1 VGESMSETL
10 HDETAIV
17 KMDGICKNFGA
28 VKALDNVTITLRRGE
43 VLGIVGDNG
52 AGKSTLI
59 KILSGVY
66 QPDKGEI
73 YFEGNKTRFNSPI
86 EARKIGIETIYQDLA
101 LIDDLS
107 VYHNIFLAKEQFLT
121 ASSVL
126 RFLDNK
132 TMKTDAGRFL
142 NDLKVDVPEIDAK
155 ARVLSGG
162 QRQAIAIARSVFFS
176 AKVLIMDEPTA
187 ALGVVET
194 KRVLDLIENLKKR
207 GDVSIIIIAHN
218 LAHVLAIVDR
228 IVILTRGKIIA
239 ERKAKETSVDDLTEI
254 ISKGALD
261 ITI

>member
-1 VGESMSETL
+1 VGNKMSETVT
-10 HDETAIV
+10 ENKVVV
-17 KMDGICKNFGA
+17 KMEAISKNFGA
-28 VKALDNVTITLRRGE
+28 VRALDDVTITLHHGE

-52 AGKSTLI
+52 AGKSTLM

-73 YFEGNKTRFNSPI
+73 HFEGNKVKFSTPMV
-86 EARKIGIETIYQDLA
+86 ARKMGIETIYQDLA

-107 VYHNIFLAKEQFLT
+107 VYHNIFLAKEKFLSAT
-121 ASSVL
+121 PVV

-132 TMKTDAGRFL
+132 SMKTSAGHFL
-142 NDLKVDVPEIDAK
+142 KDLNVDVPEIDAK

-162 QRQAIAIARSVFFS
+162 QRQAIAIARSVYFS

-194 KRVLDLIENLKKR
+194 KRVMDLVENLKKR

-218 LAHVLAIVDR
+218 LAHVLALVDR
-228 IVILTRGKIIA
+228 IIILTRGRVIA
-239 ERKAKETSVDDLTEI
+239 ERRTKETSVDDLTEI
-254 ISKGALD
+254 ISKGAVD
-261 ITI
+261 VQV

>member
-1 VGESMSETL
+1 MSET
-10 HDETAIV
+10 V
-17 KMDGICKNFGA
+17 GDGTIAVRMEGISKSFGA
-28 VKALDNVTITLRRGE
+28 VKALEDVTITVHRGE

-73 YFEGNKTRFNSPI
+73 YFEGNKVRFNSPI
-86 EARKIGIETIYQDLA
+86 QARSMGIETIYQDLA
-101 LIDDLS
+101 LVDDLS
-107 VYHNIFLAKEQFLT
+107 VYHNIFLAKEQFLNAT
-121 ASSVL
+121 PL
-126 RFLDNK
+126 IRFLDNK
-132 TMKTDAGRFL
+132 KMGKSAGHFL
-142 NDLKVDVPEIDAK
+142 KDLKVDVPEIDAK

-194 KRVLDLIENLKKR
+194 KRVLDLIEELKKR

-218 LAHVLAIVDR
+218 LAHVIAVVDR
-228 IVILTRGKIIA
+228 IVILTRGRVLA
-239 ERKAKETSVDDLTEI
+239 ERKTKETSVDDLTEI
-254 ISKGALD
+254 ISKGAEG
-261 ITI
+261 IAA

>member
-1 VGESMSETL
+1 MSETVGNG
-10 HDETAIV
+10 TAEV
-17 KMDGICKNFGA
+17 KMEGISKSFGA
-28 VKALDNVTITLRRGE
+28 VRALDDVTIVLHRGE

-59 KILSGVY
+59 KILSGVF

-73 YFEGNKTRFNSPI
+73 YFEGNKVQFNSPI

-107 VYHNIFLAKEQFLT
+107 VFHNIFLAKEEYLHAT
-121 ASSVL
+121 PIV
-126 RFLDNK
+126 
-132 TMKTDAGRFL
+132 RFL
-142 NDLKVDVPEIDAK
+142 NNKKMETSAAHFLKDLNVNVPEIDAK

-194 KRVLDLIENLKKR
+194 RRVLDLIENLKKR

-218 LAHVLAIVDR
+218 LAHVLAVVDR
-228 IVILTRGKIIA
+228 IVVLTRGRVLA
-239 ERKAKETSVDDLTEI
+239 ERKTKETNIDDLTEI
-254 ISKGALD
+254 ISKGAQG
-261 ITI
+261 IAA

>member
-1 VGESMSETL
+1 MSEKVG
-10 HDETAIV
+10 DETVLV
-17 KMDGICKNFGA
+17 KMDGISKSFGA
-28 VKALDNVTITLRRGE
+28 VKALDEVTISLRRSE

-73 YFEGNKTRFNSPI
+73 YFEGNKVKFNSPI

-101 LIDDLS
+101 LVDDLS
-107 VYHNIFLAKEQFLT
+107 VYHNIFLAKEQFLKAT
-121 ASSVL
+121 PVV

-142 NDLKVDVPEIDAK
+142 NDLKVDLPEIDAK

-207 GDVSIIIIAHN
+207 GNVAIIIIAHN
-218 LAHVLAIVDR
+218 LAHVLAVVDR
-228 IVILTRGKIIA
+228 VIILTRGRVIA
-239 ERKAKETSVDDLTEI
+239 ERKTKETSVDDLTEI
-254 ISKGALD
+254 ISKGAQNVAA
-261 ITI
+261 

>member
-1 VGESMSETL
+1 MSETVG
-10 HDETAIV
+10 DETPVV
-17 KMDGICKNFGA
+17 KMEGIGKNFGA
-28 VKALDNVTITLRRGE
+28 IKALDDVTITLHHGE

-66 QPDKGEI
+66 QPDKGDI
-73 YFEGNKTRFNSPI
+73 YFEGNKVKFNSPI
-86 EARKIGIETIYQDLA
+86 EARKMGVETIYQDLA

-107 VYHNIFLAKEQFLT
+107 VYHNIFLAKEQFLNAT
-121 ASSVL
+121 PVV

-132 TMKTDAGRFL
+132 KMKTNAARFL
-142 NDLKVDVPEIDAK
+142 TDLKIEIPEIDAK
-155 ARVLSGG
+155 VRLLSGG

-207 GDVSIIIIAHN
+207 KDVSIIIIAHN
-218 LAHVLAIVDR
+218 LAHVLSVVAR
-228 IVILTRGKIIA
+228 LVILSRGRVIA
-239 ERKAKETSVDDLTEI
+239 EREGKETSIDDVTRI
-254 ISKGALD
+254 ISKGAA
-261 ITI
+261 

>member
-1 VGESMSETL
+1 MSETVG
-10 HDETAIV
+10 DETAVV
-17 KMDGICKNFGA
+17 KMDRISKSFGA
-28 VKALDNVTITLRRGE
+28 VRALDEVTITLHRGE
-43 VLGIVGDNG
+43 VIGIVGDNG

-73 YFEGNKTRFNSPI
+73 YIEGKKVKFNSPI
-86 EARKIGIETIYQDLA
+86 EARKMGIETIYQDLA

-107 VYHNIFLAKEQFLT
+107 VYHNIFLAKEQFLNAT
-121 ASSVL
+121 PGV

-132 TMKTDAGRFL
+132 KMERSAGNFL
-142 NDLKVDVPEIDAK
+142 KDLKVDIPEINAK

-162 QRQAIAIARSVFFS
+162 QRQAIAIARSVYFS
-176 AKVLIMDEPTA
+176 ELSSVVLIMDEPTA

-207 GDVSIIIIAHN
+207 GNVSIIIIAHN
-218 LAHVLAIVDR
+218 LAHIIALVDR
-228 IVILTRGKIIA
+228 IIIMTRGRVIA
-239 ERKAKETSVDDLTEI
+239 ERETKQTSVDDLTEI

-261 ITI
+261 IAA

>member
-1 VGESMSETL
+1 MSEKVG
-10 HDETAIV
+10 DETVLV
-17 KMDGICKNFGA
+17 KMDGISKSFGA
-28 VKALDNVTITLRRGE
+28 VKALDEVTISLRRSE

-66 QPDKGEI
+66 QPDRGEI
-73 YFEGNKTRFNSPI
+73 YFEGNKVKFNSPI

-107 VYHNIFLAKEQFLT
+107 VYHNIFLAKEQFLRAT
-121 ASSVL
+121 PVV

-142 NDLKVDVPEIDAK
+142 GDLKVDVPEIDAK

-207 GDVSIIIIAHN
+207 GNVSIIIIAHN
-218 LAHVLAIVDR
+218 LAHVLAVVDR
-228 IVILTRGKIIA
+228 VIILTRGRIIA
-239 ERKAKETSVDDLTEI
+239 ERKTKETSVDDLTEI
-254 ISKGALD
+254 ISKGAQNVAA
-261 ITI
+261 

>member
-1 VGESMSETL
+1 VGEPMSETL
-10 HDETAIV
+10 HDEAAIV

-28 VKALDNVTITLRRGE
+28 VKALDNVTISLRRGE

-121 ASSVL
+121 ATPVL

-132 TMKTDAGRFL
+132 TMKTDAERFL

-218 LAHVLAIVDR
+218 LAHVLAVVDR

>member
-1 VGESMSETL
+1 MSETVGNG
-10 HDETAIV
+10 TAEV
-17 KMDGICKNFGA
+17 KMEGISKNFGA
-28 VKALDNVTITLRRGE
+28 VKALDDVTITLHRGE

-66 QPDKGEI
+66 QPDKGDI
-73 YFEGNKTRFNSPI
+73 YFEGNKVQFNSPI

-107 VYHNIFLAKEQFLT
+107 VYHNIFLAKEQFLRAT
-121 ASSVL
+121 PVV

-132 TMKTDAGRFL
+132 KMETSAGHFL
-142 NDLKVDVPEIDAK
+142 QDLKVNVPEIDAR

-194 KRVLDLIENLKKR
+194 KRVLDLIEELKKR

-218 LAHVLAIVDR
+218 LAHVLAVVDR
-228 IVILTRGKIIA
+228 IVILTRGRVLA
-239 ERKAKETSVDDLTEI
+239 ERKTKETSVDDLSEI
-254 ISKGALD
+254 ISKGAEG
-261 ITI
+261 IAV

>member
-1 VGESMSETL
+1 MSETVGNG
-10 HDETAIV
+10 TAEV
-17 KMDGICKNFGA
+17 KMEAISKSFGA
-28 VKALDNVTITLRRGE
+28 VKALEDVTITLHRGE

-73 YFEGNKTRFNSPI
+73 YFEGNKVTFNSPI
-86 EARKIGIETIYQDLA
+86 EARKMGIETIYQDLA

-107 VYHNIFLAKEQFLT
+107 VYHNIFLAKEEFLRAT
-121 ASSVL
+121 PVV
-126 RFLDNK
+126 RFLNNK
-132 TMKTDAGRFL
+132 KMETTAGRFL
-142 NDLKVDVPEIDAK
+142 KDLKVNVPEIDAK

-176 AKVLIMDEPTA
+176 ARVLIMDEPTA

-194 KRVLDLIENLKKR
+194 KTVLDLIENLKKR

-218 LAHVLAIVDR
+218 LAHVLAVVDR
-228 IVILTRGKIIA
+228 IVVLTRGRVLA
-239 ERKAKETSVDDLTEI
+239 ERKTKETSVDDLTEI
-254 ISKGALD
+254 ISKGAEGKAV
-261 ITI
+261 

>member
-1 VGESMSETL
+1 MTEGTP
-10 HDETAIV
+10 AV
-17 KMDGICKNFGA
+17 KMEGISKNFGA
-28 VKALDNVTITLRRGE
+28 VKALDDVTITLHHGE

-73 YFEGNKTRFNSPI
+73 YFEGNKVRFNSPM
-86 EARKIGIETIYQDLA
+86 EARKMGVETIYQDLA
-101 LIDDLS
+101 LVDDLS
-107 VYHNIFLAKEQFLT
+107 VYHNIFLAKEQFLNAT
-121 ASSVL
+121 PVV

-132 TMKTDAGRFL
+132 KMATSAGHFL
-142 NDLKVDVPEIDAK
+142 KDLKVDVPEIDAK

-207 GDVSIIIIAHN
+207 RDVSIIIIAHN
-218 LAHVLAIVDR
+218 LAHVLASVDR
-228 IVILTRGKIIA
+228 VVILTRGRVIA
-239 ERKAKETSVDDLTEI
+239 VRKTKETSVDDLTEI
-254 ISKGALD
+254 ISRAYDVGAQG
-261 ITI
+261 IAA

>member
-1 VGESMSETL
+1 VGTTISETVGNG
-10 HDETAIV
+10 TAEV
-17 KMDGICKNFGA
+17 KMEGISKSFGA
-28 VKALDNVTITLRRGE
+28 VRALDDVTIVLHRGE

-73 YFEGNKTRFNSPI
+73 YFEGNKVEFNSPI

-107 VYHNIFLAKEQFLT
+107 VFHNIFLAKEEFLHAT
-121 ASSVL
+121 PVV
-126 RFLDNK
+126 
-132 TMKTDAGRFL
+132 RFL
-142 NDLKVDVPEIDAK
+142 NNKKMAASAGHFLKDLKVNVPEIDAK

-194 KRVLDLIENLKKR
+194 KTVLDLIENLKKR

-218 LAHVLAIVDR
+218 LAHVLAVVDR
-228 IVILTRGKIIA
+228 IVILTRGRVLA
-239 ERKAKETSVDDLTEI
+239 ERRTKETSVDDLTEI
-254 ISKGALD
+254 ISKGAQD
-261 ITI
+261 VAA

>member
-1 VGESMSETL
+1 MNETL
-10 HDETAIV
+10 GDETVLV
-17 KMDGICKNFGA
+17 KMEGICKDFGA
-28 VKALDNVTITLRRGE
+28 VKALDGVSIALHRGE

-52 AGKSTLI
+52 AGKSTLM

-73 YFEGNKTRFNSPI
+73 YFEGNKVKFKSPI
-86 EARKIGIETIYQDLA
+86 EARKMGIETIYQDLA
-101 LIDDLS
+101 LVDDLT
-107 VYHNIFLAKEQFLT
+107 VYHNIFLAKEQFLN
-121 ASSVL
+121 ASL
-126 RFLDNK
+126 KFLDNK
-132 TMKTDAGRFL
+132 TMKTSASHFL
-142 NDLKVDVPEIDAK
+142 KDLKVDVPEIDAK

-162 QRQAIAIARSVFFS
+162 QRQAIAIARSVYFS

-207 GDVSIIIIAHN
+207 GKVSIIIIAHN
-218 LAHVLAIVDR
+218 LAHVLATVDR
-228 IVILTRGKIIA
+228 VIILTRGRVIA
-239 ERKAKETSVDDLTEI
+239 ERKTKETSVDDLTEI